1 MTDGFI
7 ETPDGVRL
15 AVERHGVGG
24 VRGVV
29 VLVPAMMCDA
39 RTLDRPRGD
48 GLASRWASRGWEVWT
63 VDFRGHGRSARPTS
77 PIRYEHLVARDVPA
91 VAAAARG
98 VAGLRPLVLGGHS
111 LGGHVTLAAL
121 GWGCAEA
128 DAWVGLAAN
137 IWLPELEPDWRLW
150 GRKAANLAA
159 FVAIAR
165 AFGRF
170 PTRLLKMGTEDESRS
185 YVEDLARFPFQRRWG
200 PPDAPDVDFLALARQ
215 WRRPKLN
222 LLASDD
228 ALLAS
233 FEGALRW
240 TCAAGA
246 TPMRVGRG
254 ASNVDGAPHHMSLVT
269 DPAHLGWLHTVD
281 RWLSW
286 HVETP
291 RGVSQEAA
299 CV

>member
-1 MTDGFI
+1 VSEGFI

-15 AVERHGVGG
+15 AVRRHGEGG
-24 VRGVV
+24 ARGVV
-29 VLVPAMMCDA
+29 VLFPAMMCDA

-48 GLASRWASRGWEVWT
+48 GLASRWAARGWEVWT
-63 VDFRGHGRSARPTS
+63 VDFRGHGRSGRAETPV
-77 PIRYEHLVARDVPA
+77 RYDHLVARDVPA
-91 VAAAARG
+91 VAAAARR
-98 VAGLRPLVLGGHS
+98 VAGMRPLVLGGHS

-121 GWGCAEA
+121 AWGCADA
-128 DAWVGLAAN
+128 DAWIGLAAN
-137 IWLPELEPDWRLW
+137 IWLPDLEPDWRLW
-150 GRKAANLAA
+150 ARKVANLTA
-159 FVAIAR
+159 FVAVSR
-165 AFGRF
+165 AVGRF
-170 PTRLLKMGTEDESRS
+170 PARWLKMGTEDESTA

-200 PPDAPDVDFLALARQ
+200 PAAFHDVDYLTLARA

-228 ALLAS
+228 RLLAS
-233 FEGALRW
+233 FEGAMRW

-254 ASNVDGAPHHMSLVT
+254 ASNVDGAPEHISLVT
-269 DPAHLGWLHTVD
+269 NPAHLGWLHTVD

-291 RGVSQEAA
+291 SGVSREGA

>member
-1 MTDGFI
+1 MSEGFI

-15 AVERHGVGG
+15 AVRRHGEGG
-24 VRGVV
+24 GRGVV
-29 VLVPAMMCDA
+29 VLFPAMMCDA

-48 GLASRWASRGWEVWT
+48 GLASRWAARGWEVWT
-63 VDFRGHGRSARPTS
+63 VDFRAHGRSGRAETPV
-77 PIRYEHLVARDVPA
+77 RYDHLVARDVPA
-91 VAAAARG
+91 VAAAARR
-98 VAGLRPLVLGGHS
+98 VAGMRPLVLGGHS

-121 GWGCAEA
+121 AWGCADA
-128 DAWVGLAAN
+128 DAWIGLAAN
-137 IWLPELEPDWRLW
+137 IWLPDLEPDWRLW
-150 GRKAANLAA
+150 ARKAANLAA
-159 FVAIAR
+159 FVGVSR
-165 AFGRF
+165 AVGRF
-170 PTRLLKMGTEDESRS
+170 PTRWLKMGTEDESTA

-200 PPDAPDVDFLALARQ
+200 PAAFHDVDYLTLARA

-228 ALLAS
+228 RLLAS
-233 FEGALRW
+233 FEGAMRW

-254 ASNVDGAPHHMSLVT
+254 ASNVDGAPEHMSLVT

-291 RGVSQEAA
+291 SGVSREGA